1 MITTYEEKV
10 TVNDIPFLMRAAL
23 IVWSGVLMIGVM
35 LGFSAAFMGNANFDT
50 WGWAINPWVLTPFV
64 VLTSAVQIAIHEGLH
79 GLFFKVYGKF
89 VQFGF
94 KAWTK
99 VGPVFYATSAGNM
112 FTRFQYMQI
121 SLGPQIFTALCFAVV
136 IVFHL
141 PAIFWMV
148 ILTMG
153 AQNLGGGIF
162 DMYAAY
168 RVLKLPRGAMIEDV
182 KDGWKVYLYPAIKGA
197 SYDAE

>member
-10 TVNDIPFLMRAAL
+10 TVNNIPVLMRAAL
-23 IVWSGVLMIGVM
+23 IVWAFALMFGVII
-35 LGFSAAFMGNANFDT
+35 GFSAVFMNNADFSQ
-50 WGWAINPWVLTPFV
+50 WAWAVNPWVLAPI
-64 VLTSAVQIAIHEGLH
+64 VLCTTALQIVLHEGLH
-79 GLFFKVYGKF
+79 GLFFKAYGKF

-112 FTRFQYMQI
+112 FTRSQYVQI
-121 SLGPQIFTALCFAVV
+121 SLGPQLFTALCLSLV
-136 IVFHL
+136 ILFQM
-141 PAIFWMV
+141 PAILWV
-148 ILTMG
+148 LILTMG

-182 KDGWKVYLYPAIKGA
+182 KDGWKVYLYPAT
-197 SYDAE
+197 EE